1 MTENTNISTVETIS
15 VEKIMKLLPHRY
27 PFLLVDK
34 VVDYK
39 LGEHLTAIKN
49 VTFNE
54 PHFNGHFPQH
64 PVMPGV
70 LIIEAMAQASGILSR
85 LAIGELS
92 DEDDIFYLVKV
103 DKAKFTKIVVP
114 GDQLFI
120 HTTIKR
126 RMRNM
131 VQYVCE
137 AKVEGKVV
145 AKAELLCASASK

>member
-1 MTENTNISTVETIS
+1 MTEENNKIEKID
-15 VEKIMKLLPHRY
+15 VEKILRLLPHRY
-27 PFLLVDK
+27 PFLLVDR

-39 LGEHLTAIKN
+39 LGEYLTAIKN

-54 PHFNGHFPQH
+54 PHFNGHFPKH

-85 LAIGELS
+85 LAIGELN

-103 DKAKFTKIVVP
+103 DKAKFTKTVVP
-114 GDQLFI
+114 GDQLFL
-120 HTTIKR
+120 HVEIKR

-131 VQYVCE
+131 VQYICQ
-137 AKVEGKVV
+137 AKVDGKVV

>member
-1 MTENTNISTVETIS
+1 MTQESNTIDTVG
-15 VEKIMKLLPHRY
+15 VEKILKLLPHRY
-27 PFLLVDK
+27 PFLLVDR
-34 VVDYK
+34 VIDYK
-39 LGEHLTAIKN
+39 LGEYLVAIKN

-54 PHFNGHFPQH
+54 PHFNGHFPNH

-85 LAIGELS
+85 LAIGELN
-92 DEDDIFYLVKV
+92 DEDGIFYLVKV
-103 DKAKFTKIVVP
+103 DKAKFTKTVVP
-114 GDQLFI
+114 GDQL
-120 HTTIKR
+120 HLHVSIKR

-137 AKVEGKVV
+137 GKVDGKVV

>member
-1 MTENTNISTVETIS
+1 MSEENNTLDTVE
-15 VEKIMKLLPHRY
+15 VEKILKLLPHRY
-27 PFLLVDK
+27 PFLLVDR
-34 VVDYK
+34 VIDYK

-54 PHFNGHFPQH
+54 PHFNGHFPNH

-85 LAIGELS
+85 LAIGDLTNES
-92 DEDDIFYLVKV
+92 EIFYLVKV
-103 DKAKFTKIVVP
+103 DNAKFTKTVVP
-114 GDQLFI
+114 GDQL
-120 HTTIKR
+120 HLCVSIKR

-145 AKAELLCASASK
+145 AKAELLCASKS